1 MSQQENKWTINDL
14 LKNLK
19 NNKDAVIVIG
29 DKAVEELNL
38 YAINE
43 ESKKMLNKKK
53 MVREP
58 KYFWKHYR
66 ENILPQ
72 KGTAKAEE
80 SILELLKT
88 GVCKTVVDLNYTGN
102 INKGLL
108 TPTQVIQLKGDH
120 SYYRCM
126 SCGEEGIYTSEMV
139 NTLSMLKCHCGGKI
153 APSVTMFGEKYLQK
167 HTQAVKDA
175 IFTEEDGKVTLNTHC
190 LIFVGVD
197 FEEDYMHELI
207 ESYSAIKSE
216 VSTDEDPY
224 FCVMISEKDGVSIE
238 YYQPEF
244 ATFEDIPG
252 ALNRLIAQLKEA

>member
-53 MVREP
+53 MVKEP

-66 ENILPQ
+66 ENIAVD
-72 KGTAKAEE
+72 KGCSQVEA
-80 SILELLKT
+80 SLLELMSL
-88 GVCKTVVDLNYTGN
+88 GCVKTVVDLNYTGYITTLN
-102 INKGLL
+102 S
-108 TPTQVIQLKGDH
+108 TDTEVIQLKGDKDK
-120 SYYRCM
+120 YRCM
-126 SCGEEGIYTSEMV
+126 SCGKEDDYTEDML
-139 NTLSMLKCHCGGKI
+139 NTLSMLKCECKGKI
-153 APSVTMFGEKYLQK
+153 APSVIMFGEKYLQK
-167 HTQAVKDA
+167 NVQAIKDA